1 MRLLMVGA
9 MLCAA
14 GLLVSCATTGPEKSA
29 RAASSLRDVE
39 SLLQDADRQ
48 FGKLGNTLKDLRA
61 APVDDLRKAFDGFDG
76 AATRTQGLA
85 AKIRDEAEA
94 MKKAG
99 LSYFERWEKDA
110 AALRDPELKALST
123 GRQNALRQDFK
134 RVLAAMDSLDKA
146 YGPFETSLRDLQ
158 AFLGNDLT
166 RAGSELGQ
174 PYLQKAQAEAASVRS
189 QLRETLATV
198 RTIADQLEPK

>member
-1 MRLLMVGA
+1 MRLMSGVVMLGA
-9 MLCAA
+9 AV
-14 GLLVSCATTGPEKSA
+14 LLVSCATNAPEKSA

-48 FGKLGNTLKDLRA
+48 FGKLGNTIKDLRA
-61 APVDDLRKAFDGFDG
+61 APVDDLRKAFDSFDG

-94 MKKAG
+94 MKEAG
-99 LSYFERWEKDA
+99 LSYFDRWEKDA
-110 AALRDPELKALST
+110 AALRDPRLKALSA
-123 GRQNALRQDFK
+123 GRQSALRQDFK
-134 RVLAAMDSLDKA
+134 RVLAAMDSFDKA
-146 YGPFETSLRDLQ
+146 YGSFETSLRDLQ

-174 PYLQKAQAEAASVRS
+174 PYLQAAQAEGASVRS
-189 QLRETLATV
+189 QLREALAAV
-198 RTIADQLEPK
+198 RAIADQLEPK